1 MKVIARACDVTNLE
15 SVSSLFDEAENA
27 GVPVR
32 GIVHAAAVFDD
43 ATLESLNQNQYQRVI
58 EPKILGGLTL
68 HNASLGREIDFF
80 VFYSSITTA
89 FGNPGQANYVA
100 ANSFL
105 EALAQHRRAQGL
117 PAQAIGWGAIGD
129 AGYLARNAVIRD
141 QLAAKLGADPLSTD
155 SAMAFLEELLS
166 GGQTN
171 LYAGDINWQRLRSGL
186 PTLQSRIYGE
196 VTTKAGREE
205 AAEGEDALARMQAM
219 QPAEALDF
227 VAGILAEEVGQ
238 VLRLAPEKI
247 DRNKPVFALGMD
259 SLMALELKLS
269 MEDRFRIDV
278 PVMALSDG
286 GSINKLAEQVVRQVR
301 GGDAEEELLP
311 GGVQT
316 IISRHVNDDDIEN
329 LNRTDDTGSDS
340 SDKTQFGS

>member
-1 MKVIARACDVTNLE
+1 M
-15 SVSSLFDEAENA
+15 
-27 GVPVR
+27 
-32 GIVHAAAVFDD
+32 
-43 ATLESLNQNQYQRVI
+43 
-58 EPKILGGLTL
+58 
-68 HNASLGREIDFF
+68 
-80 VFYSSITTA
+80 
-89 FGNPGQANYVA
+89 
-100 ANSFL
+100 
-105 EALAQHRRAQGL
+105 

-129 AGYLARNAVIRD
+129 AGYLARNEAIRD

-155 SAMAFLEELLS
+155 SAMTFLEQLLT

-205 AAEGEDALARMQAM
+205 TAEAGDVLARMQGM
-219 QPAEALDF
+219 SSTEAVDF

-238 VLRLAPEKI
+238 VLRLTPEKI
-247 DRNKPVFALGMD
+247 DRSKPVFDLGMD

-269 MEDRFRIDV
+269 MEDRFQIDV

-286 GSINKLAEQVVRQVR
+286 GTINRLAEQVVRQVR
-301 GGDAEEELLP
+301 GGDIEEELLP
-311 GGVQT
+311 SGVQT

-329 LNRTDDTGSDS
+329 LNRTEDTGTDS
-340 SDKTQFGS
+340 SDKTQFGT